1 MQLRDFQFSP
11 IETDR
16 LLIRSVAEKP
26 FDLDDETKKID
37 AFFNTIPE
45 DKAKEAI
52 ADKEAVFELLRW
64 LKAFQQAD
72 IHHYLATLKGGE
84 PVLHIGISL
93 VPDSY
98 PGISISVLQP
108 YRHKGYGK
116 EALAAVLNQYFDA
129 GVEGFIYCIRPDNTA
144 SEKLVLA
151 LGGEE
156 CEPKSAIAALLQ
168 KEYVICRQNWKGVLY
183 E

>member
-1 MQLRDFQFSP
+1 MPLTDFQFSP
-11 IETDR
+11 VETDR

-26 FDLDDETKKID
+26 FDLDDEPQMID
-37 AFFNTIPE
+37 AFFNSIPD
-45 DKAKEAI
+45 DKAKEAV
-52 ADKEAVFELLRW
+52 ADKEAVFELLRN
-64 LKAFQQAD
+64 LKSFQQAD
-72 IHHYLATLKGGE
+72 KHHYLATLNSGE
-84 PVLHIGISL
+84 PVLHISISL

-108 YRHKGYGK
+108 YRHKGFGK

-129 GVEGFIYCIRPDNTA
+129 GVEGFIYSIRPDNTA

-156 CEPKSAIAALLQ
+156 REPKSAIASLLQ
-168 KEYVICRQNWKGVLY
+168 KEYVIRRQNWKGAL
-183 E
+183 